1 MKVSPKKNKKNFFHL
16 ENDYTGEEQF
26 SLLLR
31 KLDSTSAKFL
41 SDKIAMEFLIRD
53 KKLQEKGKCMISFQL
68 KRTLQLKTTRF
79 WEFKI

>member
-68 KRTLQLKTTRF
+68 KTPLQLKTTRF